1 MFENKRIKI
10 VLCLLIFVFF
20 ILISSSSVFA
30 STFITVDDNTIEIP
44 DYITEKY
51 SHYFVAKRKETKDGY
66 AFFVGNS
73 PFVFTTEGDKLY
85 LNTTNFSAIGFSEF
99 DKINFAHFDTLSD
112 ISKYEIDKFM
122 KFDSMEIKYSN
133 ADIVKDN
140 EKVFPEAP
148 LGTIAT
154 EITSV
159 DFSMVLQEVLGLLPM
174 ILVIL
179 IGLIALMK
187 AIKLLYSIF
196 QNA

>member
-1 MFENKRIKI
+1 MFENKRIRI
-10 VLCLLIFVFF
+10 VFCLLIFLFF

-30 STFITVDDNTIEIP
+30 STFIIVDDNTIEIP

-51 SHYFVAKRKETKDGY
+51 SHYFVAKRKDENNY

-73 PFVFTTEGDKLY
+73 PFIFATENEKLY
-85 LNTTNFSAIGFSEF
+85 VNTTNFGAIGFSEF
-99 DKINFAHFDTLSD
+99 DKINFAYFKSLSST
-112 ISKYEIDKFM
+112 SKYEIDKFM
-122 KFDSMEIKYSN
+122 KFDTMEIKYSN

-140 EKVFPEAP
+140 EKVFPQAP